1 MARPAGAFLT
11 ANYITVDTKTNNQG
25 VIDKLFS
32 LGAHFGYAPSRR
44 HPSTARFIY
53 GTKGGTELFDL
64 EQTAE
69 CLQTALDFVAQL
81 ASQRKTILF
90 VSGKAEGRESL
101 KRAAERIN
109 MPFVSSRWIGGSLTN
124 FSEIKKRLNRLT
136 EITDMNESGEIAKYT
151 KRERLLMDRE
161 AADLESMFG
170 GLRGLNRMPEALF
183 VIDPKQEAGAVAE
196 AVQLNIPVI
205 ALLNSDCDRRP
216 IAYPIPGN
224 DASQQVITYVVD
236 EIARAYAQH
245 LGPEK
250 PADSLAAVPVE
261 ASAL

>member
-1 MARPAGAFLT
+1 M
-11 ANYITVDTKTNNQG
+11 DTKSTDNQS

-32 LGAHFGYAPSRR
+32 IGAHFGYAPSRR
-44 HPSTARFIY
+44 HPSTAAYIF

-64 EQTAE
+64 ELTAE
-69 CLQTALDFVAQL
+69 CLTRALDFVAQL
-81 ASQRKTILF
+81 ASARKTVLF

-101 KRAAERIN
+101 KRAAERVN
-109 MPFVSSRWIGGSLTN
+109 MPFVASRWIGGSLTN
-124 FSEIKKRLNRLT
+124 FSEIKKRLNRLS
-136 EITDMNESGEIAKYT
+136 EITDMHATGEIAKYT

-161 AADLESMFG
+161 AADLEVMFG
-170 GLRGLNRMPEALF
+170 GLRGMQKMPDAMF

-205 ALLNSDCDRRP
+205 ALLNSDCDRRN

-236 EIARAYAQH
+236 EVARAYAQN

-250 PADSLAAVPVE
+250 PAEIPTPPSAAATE
-261 ASAL
+261 